1 MLSAFH
7 DGLDA
12 FELDVRIEAA
22 EEHAI
27 TPTGKDEA
35 QVGKTQFLLHISV
48 FEFDDIVVLLGPVAL
63 NQFSLDG
70 TASGPLA
77 HTVGQVLE
85 RIAATSLGQIGT
97 ALFCQIEYY
106 VRSNLNRLFVPQ
118 FIGKSL
124 DQGSRD
130 AGLDLA
136 AQQLQHVIDL
146 VYSRFSFAIYL
157 QPALRVSV

>member
-1 MLSAFH
+1 MLRAFH
-7 DGLDA
+7 DGLGA
-12 FELDVRIEAA
+12 FELNVRIEAA

-35 QVGKTQFLLHISV
+35 QIGKTQFLVHISV
-48 FEFDDIVVLLGPVAL
+48 FAFDDIVVVLGLVAL
-63 NQFSLDG
+63 NHISLDG

-85 RIAATSLGQIGT
+85 RIAATSLGQIGG
-97 ALFCQIEYY
+97 ALFRQIEYY
-106 VRSNLNRLFVPQ
+106 VRGNLNRLFVPQ
-118 FIGKSL
+118 FIGESL

-136 AQQLQHVIDL
+136 AQQHRHVIDL
-146 VYSRFSFAIYL
+146 VYGRFSFAIYL
-157 QPALRVSV
+157 QPILRVSV

>member
-1 MLSAFH
+1 MLSALH
-7 DGLDA
+7 DSLGA

-35 QVGKTQFLLHISV
+35 QAGKTQFLVHISV
-48 FEFDDIVVLLGPVAL
+48 FAFDDIVVVLGLVTL
-63 NQFSLDG
+63 NHISLDG
-70 TASGPLA
+70 TVSRPLA

-85 RIAATSLGQIGT
+85 RIAASSLDQIGA
-97 ALFCQIEYY
+97 ALFRQIDYY
-106 VRSNLNRLFVPQ
+106 VRGNLNRLFVPQ
-118 FIGKSL
+118 FVGE
-124 DQGSRD
+124 DFNQGSRD

-136 AQQLQHVIDL
+136 AQQYRHVIKSVL
-146 VYSRFSFAIYL
+146 GLFFFAIYL